1 MSEALSFLLLPALAC
16 TALVGIHAYFGLQ
29 VLKRNVIFVDLA
41 LAQVAALGATSA
53 FILGHAPQ
61 SLASHAYALGFTL
74 AAAAVLASTR
84 NWSAR
89 VPQEALIGVI
99 YVVAAGAALLVVDR
113 APQGAEHIRQILTGN
128 ILTVG
133 WDELRWAI
141 PLYLAIGL
149 LHSRVK
155 ARSGW
160 LDDFAFYAAF
170 GFVVTSSVALA
181 GVLLVFAFLIIPA
194 SIGVLYRDAFGSQ
207 LALAWVAGT
216 MTALLGLGVSY
227 AFDLSTGATLVCAF
241 GVSLV
246 VAGLLRNPL
255 RILAAARWIA
265 AGTLA
270 ASAAWMVASPRSDQ
284 PLLDAL
290 ERAFPRVR
298 EAYMDRRSLA
308 VALEAESYAERYRDS
323 AAKLRAQEAERR
335 WKGEALDELEIRRIA
350 SFLKSYNEMTGGE
363 TFVVRE
369 VRSRARE
376 TWRWAIGALE
386 LLCALALAWAPSLW
400 RRRRADDAKGP
411 ETLISRVA
419 NMNVVAGGDVKD
431 SQSPS
436 EGPS

>member
-16 TALVGIHAYFGLQ
+16 TALVGIHAYFGLH
-29 VLKRNVIFVDLA
+29 VLRRNVIFVDLA
-41 LAQVAALGATSA
+41 LAQVAALGATCA

-84 NWSAR
+84 NWSSR

-99 YVVAAGAALLVVDR
+99 YVVAAAAALLVVDR

-141 PLYLAIGL
+141 PLYLVVGV
-149 LHSRVK
+149 LHPL
-155 ARSGW
+155 ATLRSGW
-160 LDDFAFYAAF
+160 LADFAFYAAF
-170 GFVVTSSVALA
+170 GCVVTSSVALA

-194 SIGVLYRDAFGSQ
+194 AIGVLYRDTFRSQ
-207 LALAWVAGT
+207 LALAWAAGT
-216 MTALLGLGVSY
+216 ATALLGLALSY
-227 AFDLSTGATLVCAF
+227 AFDLSTGATLVCTF
-241 GVSLV
+241 GFSLV
-246 VAGLLRNPL
+246 VAALLRNPL
-255 RILAAARWIA
+255 RVLAAARWIGVA
-265 AGTLA
+265 ALA
-270 ASAAWMVASPRSDQ
+270 ASAAWIVAAPRSDQ

-298 EAYMDRRSLA
+298 EAYMDPKSLA
-308 VALEAESYAERYRDS
+308 IAAEAESYAQRYRDS

-335 WKGEALDELEIRRIA
+335 WKGEALDELEVRRIA

-376 TWRWAIGALE
+376 SLRWAIGALW
-386 LLCALALAWAPSLW
+386 LLAAIALAWPPSLW
-400 RRRRADDAKGP
+400 RRRRAA
-411 ETLISRVA
+411 
-419 NMNVVAGGDVKD
+419 
-431 SQSPS
+431 SPPP
-436 EGPS
+436 G